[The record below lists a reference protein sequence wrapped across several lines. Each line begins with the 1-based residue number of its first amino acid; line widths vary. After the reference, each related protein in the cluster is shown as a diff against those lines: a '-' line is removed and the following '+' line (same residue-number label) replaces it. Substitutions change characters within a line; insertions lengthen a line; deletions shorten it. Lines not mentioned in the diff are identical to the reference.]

1 MKWHW
6 LFVVLP
12 KELVEPTLINLAE
25 ELDIKI
31 CVSRDVKDV
40 SGLRFD
46 GSEQKIAKLATHLMA
61 LQSLMPALENV
72 FKAYYSPPPLR
83 KTIG

>member
-25 ELDIKI
+25 KLDIKT
-31 CVSRDVKDV
+31 CVSRDVKVV

-46 GSEQKIAKLATHLMA
+46 GSEQKITKLATHLMA
-61 LQSLMPALENV
+61 LHASQPWS
-72 FKAYYSPPPLR
+72 
-83 KTIG
+83 G